1 MIMMMMMMMIMRHCH
16 DLPAAFP
23 PLASAT
29 CFAGLHCLPARL
41 PLVLVLVQVLV
52 QVPSQVEWVV
62 V

>member
-1 MIMMMMMMMIMRHCH
+1 MMMVMIMRHCN

-23 PLASAT
+23 PPASAP
-29 CFAGLHCLPARL
+29 CYEGVHCLLGPL
-41 PLVLVLVQVLV
+41 PLVLVLVLV